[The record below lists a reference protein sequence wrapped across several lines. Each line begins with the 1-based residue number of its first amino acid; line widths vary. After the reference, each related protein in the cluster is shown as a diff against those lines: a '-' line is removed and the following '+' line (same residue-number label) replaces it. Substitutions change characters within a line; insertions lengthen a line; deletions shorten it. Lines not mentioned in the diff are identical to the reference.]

1 MHRRRVSRAA
11 WLELAQFIKPGPV
24 HRPEFTR
31 WRHLQQTA
39 ATHSW
44 WEGQADVQ
52 GQSKGEAGESL
63 RSSVCQGLNELP
75 LHPLLKDR
83 VQLVRL
89 KALSWPGS
97 LSLSLSFS
105 SSAYPS
111 PRRLSI
117 STASSAPQYEC
128 TSGWVAS
135 LALPKATRA
144 KRASTKMKV
153 ELHTQ
158 TQYDCPHWAQEN
170 GTFVKLSPD
179 HWDIHLV
186 LLQVASCSLFIYSIN
201 YGW

>member
-1 MHRRRVSRAA
+1 MHCRRVSQAT

-97 LSLSLSFS
+97 LSLSFS
-105 SSAYPS
+105 STAYPS

-117 STASSAPQYEC
+117 SAASSASQNEC
-128 TSGWVAS
+128 RSGWVAS
-135 LALPKATRA
+135 LALPKATLA
-144 KRASTKMKV
+144 KRVSTKMKV

-158 TQYDCPHWAQEN
+158 TQ
-170 GTFVKLSPD
+170 
-179 HWDIHLV
+179 
-186 LLQVASCSLFIYSIN
+186 
-201 YGW
+201 